1 LGTEDGESF
10 TIEPCTAEGVDD
22 LGPHLNRIF
31 CDRRNFHGFNLGAKY
46 NLSPTL
52 GIRTDFSAYFD
63 KDRSVD
69 SFGEGADLHTDT
81 NTFNDKTYVLV
92 IGPEVR
98 HEYGSWIPFA
108 HAMAGVARQTSVNV
122 QTSTGPFDFTIHD
135 RTTSLAL
142 KLGGGIDV
150 RISPRLDLRIIEVD
164 YEPIFAKDRNTPV
177 DGFFDQRVKG
187 KTAQNITF
195 GVGVVWR

>member
-1 LGTEDGESF
+1 MTMRKLWLTTLLTLACVSQATAQNSKWDFNLSLSHALQKANSGTLLGTEDGESF

-52 GIRTDFSAYFD
+52 GIRTDVSAYFD

-98 HEYGSWIPFA
+98 HEYGNWIPFV
-108 HAMAGVARQTSVNV
+108 HGMAGVARQTSVNV
-122 QTSTGPFDFTIHD
+122 QTSTGPGPTP
-135 RTTSLAL
+135 
-142 KLGGGIDV
+142 
-150 RISPRLDLRIIEVD
+150 ISW
-164 YEPIFAKDRNTPV
+164 T
-177 DGFFDQRVKG
+177 G
-187 KTAQNITF
+187 
-195 GVGVVWR
+195 